1 MFGYIA
7 ANQQA
12 FSKEEKDR
20 YRKYY
25 CGLCHQLDMQYGS
38 IGRASLTYD
47 MTFLSMLLSSLYDLE
62 ETRSSRHCIHH
73 PVKGCPYVVTSAAAY
88 AADMNLILTYYQCL
102 DDWRD
107 DCNLISKKKSR
118 RLEKYLPR
126 VKEANPCQSMAI
138 ADSLQ
143 CLEEMEKANELNPD
157 LPCQLLRTIDG
168 GVIYL
173 APG

>member
-47 MTFLSMLLSSLYDLE
+47 MTFLSMLLSSLYDPRGNPGAVGIVFT
-62 ETRSSRHCIHH
+62 TR
-73 PVKGCPYVVTSAAAY
+73 
-88 AADMNLILTYYQCL
+88 
-102 DDWRD
+102 
-107 DCNLISKKKSR
+107 
-118 RLEKYLPR
+118 
-126 VKEANPCQSMAI
+126 
-138 ADSLQ
+138 
-143 CLEEMEKANELNPD
+143 
-157 LPCQLLRTIDG
+157 
-168 GVIYL
+168 
-173 APG
+173 